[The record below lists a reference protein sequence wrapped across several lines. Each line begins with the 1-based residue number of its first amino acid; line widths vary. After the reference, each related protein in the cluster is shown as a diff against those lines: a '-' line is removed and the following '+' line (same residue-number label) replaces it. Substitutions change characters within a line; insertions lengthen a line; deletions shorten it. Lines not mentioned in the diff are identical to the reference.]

1 MPKRINWKKGMRLTD
16 EVLLASDQ
24 YTSEFIGQAVALAAG
39 GRFGL
44 FTPARPFQMS
54 LSISRGF
61 IEVESLSCLAVTC
74 GGDLIDAHFDTK
86 FTNSF
91 DTRVAIPNDNDTKE
105 YFITISV
112 DPLQWNE
119 NSEGY
124 REPQY
129 SFGLVSARQS
139 INIHTVPI
147 GRIVYDDGWRED
159 NVNFVPPCLYA
170 SAHQKFVELHN
181 QFIAIMRSIDEKTRQ
196 QLETGAHD
204 AICVYWPVVQQMH
217 VVANAEFEVMTP
229 QRLLSCVQRVVSAF
243 TCACDLDKVLKLE
256 DAETFRNYTRV
267 PFNYRNAYIRIKQGL
282 GMCYAISEKIEKFSL
297 LKKEEPPKPE
307 PPKPEPPKPDPRRF
321 WEGKQ
326 I

>member
-1 MPKRINWKKGMRLTD
+1 MKKRKIL
-16 EVLLASDQ
+16 
-24 YTSEFIGQAVALAAG
+24 
-39 GRFGL
+39 
-44 FTPARPFQMS
+44 
-54 LSISRGF
+54 
-61 IEVESLSCLAVTC
+61 
-74 GGDLIDAHFDTK
+74 
-86 FTNSF
+86 
-91 DTRVAIPNDNDTKE
+91 KE

-159 NVNFVPPCLYA
+159 NVNFVPPCLYV

>member
-1 MPKRINWKKGMRLTD
+1 
-16 EVLLASDQ
+16 
-24 YTSEFIGQAVALAAG
+24 
-39 GRFGL
+39 
-44 FTPARPFQMS
+44 
-54 LSISRGF
+54 
-61 IEVESLSCLAVTC
+61 
-74 GGDLIDAHFDTK
+74 
-86 FTNSF
+86 
-91 DTRVAIPNDNDTKE
+91 
-105 YFITISV
+105 
-112 DPLQWNE
+112 
-119 NSEGY
+119 
-124 REPQY
+124 
-129 SFGLVSARQS
+129 
-139 INIHTVPI
+139 
-147 GRIVYDDGWRED
+147 
-159 NVNFVPPCLYA
+159 
-170 SAHQKFVELHN
+170 
-181 QFIAIMRSIDEKTRQ
+181 
-196 QLETGAHD
+196 
-204 AICVYWPVVQQMH
+204 MH